1 MLCNRNCKGESC
13 KPKAWNHKQMCN
25 KGEDHLHILINF
37 LWLAFQ
43 WPKIDIGSQTYNQK
57 STLINCKVN
66 QSQFTNTEKKL
77 EDVQES
83 KEKNSWINWIELQYF
98 GKKEILT
105 ITEDTYWIAS
115 PTLLHDTII

>member
-1 MLCNRNCKGESC
+1 
-13 KPKAWNHKQMCN
+13 
-25 KGEDHLHILINF
+25 
-37 LWLAFQ
+37 
-43 WPKIDIGSQTYNQK
+43 
-57 STLINCKVN
+57 LINCKVN

-105 ITEDTYWIAS
+105 ITEDTLNWIAYIIAWHHYLIS
-115 PTLLHDTII
+115 TIRSKSTTKTI